1 MTMHTQNYLN
11 WRYATKK
18 FDITKELPASDL
30 EYILEAGN
38 LAATSYGLQP
48 LKIIVVTDAEK
59 KQALMEAAYNQIQ
72 VAENGALIVLAART
86 DVDETF
92 ISEYTE
98 RLEIERDLPAGA
110 VDDFKAMMVG
120 HLTSLTAE
128 ARLVWS
134 QKQAY
139 IALGTMMVAAAEKA
153 VDSCP
158 MEGFDA
164 VKFNEILGLAD
175 LNLHSTVLL
184 PLGYRS
190 SEDAT
195 QNYKKVRQDISD
207 IVVQM

>member
-1 MTMHTQNYLN
+1 MHIQNYLN

-18 FDITKELPASDL
+18 FDVTKELRAGDL
-30 EYILEAGN
+30 EYIHEAGN

-48 LKIIVVTDAEK
+48 FKIIVVTDTEK
-59 KQALMEAAYNQIQ
+59 KKALMEVAYNQIQ
-72 VAENGALIVLAART
+72 VGENDALIILAART
-86 DVDETF
+86 DVDEAF
-92 ISEYTE
+92 ISKYTSRIESE
-98 RLEIERDLPAGA
+98 RGLPAGA
-110 VDDFKAMMVG
+110 VDDFKGMMIG
-120 HLTSLTAE
+120 HLTNLTAE
-128 ARLVWS
+128 ALLVWS

-139 IALGTMMVAAAEKA
+139 IALGTMMVAAAEKE

-164 VKFNEILGLAD
+164 GKFDEILGLAEH
-175 LNLHSTVLL
+175 NLKATVIL

-207 IVVQM
+207 IVVRM

>member
-1 MTMHTQNYLN
+1 MHTQNYLN

-18 FDITKELPASDL
+18 FDISRELPAEDL
-30 EYILEAGN
+30 EYILLAGN

-48 LKIIVVTDAEK
+48 FKIIVVTDTQM
-59 KQALMEAAYNQIQ
+59 KQALLAQAYNQIQ
-72 VAENGALIVLAART
+72 VSENSALLVIAART

-98 RLEIERDLPAGA
+98 RLEVERGLPAGA

-164 VKFNEILGLAD
+164 VKFDEILGLAD
-175 LNLHSTVLL
+175 LNLHSTLLL

-195 QNYKKVRQDISD
+195 QNYKKVRQAIETM
-207 IVVQM
+207 VVRM